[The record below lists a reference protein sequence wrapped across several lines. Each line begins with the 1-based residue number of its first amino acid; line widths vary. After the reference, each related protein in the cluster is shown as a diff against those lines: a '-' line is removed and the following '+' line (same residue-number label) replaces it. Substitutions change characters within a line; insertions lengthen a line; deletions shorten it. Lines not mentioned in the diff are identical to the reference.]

1 MGNPGRRLRFHKGF
15 QFDLACDHFHNVFDI
30 LAVLLL
36 LQLFCFFQHKFI
48 ETGAR
53 EPSGVFTGQLFRVQ
67 KRLVQLLDLFRFA
80 LGFGTSHAKCLGFSG
95 RGRRYLLFGFF
106 FLASGFDL
114 FGRGAKMPLD
124 FAFFL
129 LRRAFPEDILV
140 LRIRLGKIVEAESLR
155 EFQVATAFRIA
166 LDGQVNAPFN
176 FRGRTFSATAEVL
189 IVLHLELSNIFFECS
204 QVFVDGGHT
213 RGKTS
218 NHNAKRVEENRQPNE
233 STTILMR
240 YGARGWLARSRQEE
254 KSRARHCPAVC
265 RVLKC
270 SDGSAWKENSFS
282 GAGRIL
288 ARSLQQVINA
298 TGVILHTNLGRAPLP
313 ETVVDEYRRSATQ
326 YSNLEYDLEAGAR
339 GKRDV
344 HTAELLMRLTGAE
357 AAIVVNNCAAAVL
370 VALAA
375 LARGGE
381 VIVSRG
387 ELIEIG
393 DGFRIPEIM
402 EESGAILREVGTTN
416 RTRLADYEN
425 AINEKTRALLRVHPS
440 TFKHT
445 GLTET
450 TSLEEL
456 VSLSQRSGLPLVE
469 DLGSGCLVDLSEYGV
484 SEPTVRQSIDS
495 GVSLVMLTRDQLLR
509 GPQAGVIAG
518 KRELIAR
525 VRRYPLFRALRVDKL
540 TIAALE
546 ATLGAYLRAAWDEIP
561 TMRMI
566 RMTPQELKR
575 RAENFIRELRPE
587 LPLDEVEIEIADG
600 ASLAGGGSTPS
611 QSLPTKII
619 RIASARYS
627 ATKLEQRLRRAP
639 AGVSVIARVEDD
651 RLILDL
657 RTVFPEQEPLLVKTL
672 AAALH

>member
-1 MGNPGRRLRFHKGF
+1 MEARGKRAVSAEQAELLRQIPSVDELLAQPRLAALSKRT
-15 QFDLACDHFHNVFDI
+15 DRNLVVEVAR
-30 LAVLLL
+30 AVLADLR
-36 LQLFCFFQHKFI
+36 
-48 ETGAR
+48 AR
-53 EPSGVFTGQLFRVQ
+53 IAGDANST
-67 KRLVQLLDLFRFA
+67 A
-80 LGFGTSHAKCLGFSG
+80 LGL
-95 RGRRYLLFGFF
+95 
-106 FLASGFDL
+106 
-114 FGRGAKMPLD
+114 
-124 FAFFL
+124 
-129 LRRAFPEDILV
+129 
-140 LRIRLGKIVEAESLR
+140 
-155 EFQVATAFRIA
+155 
-166 LDGQVNAPFN
+166 
-176 FRGRTFSATAEVL
+176 SAV
-189 IVLHLELSNIFFECS
+189 S
-204 QVFVDGGHT
+204 
-213 RGKTS
+213 
-218 NHNAKRVEENRQPNE
+218 VEELISNE
-233 STTILMR
+233 V
-240 YGARGWLARSRQEE
+240 E
-254 KSRARHCPAVC
+254 
-265 RVLKC
+265 
-270 SDGSAWKENSFS
+270 
-282 GAGRIL
+282 RIL
-288 ARSLQQVINA
+288 SRSLQPVINA

-313 ETVVDEYRRSATQ
+313 ETVVDEFRRSATQ

-344 HTAELLMRLTGAE
+344 HTAELLRRLTGAE

-370 VALAA
+370 VTLAA

-402 EESGAILREVGTTN
+402 EQSGAILREVGTTN

-425 AINEKTRALLRVHPS
+425 AINEKTRVLLRVHPS
-440 TFKHT
+440 NFKVT
-445 GLTET
+445 GFTDKP
-450 TSLEEL
+450 SLEEL
-456 VSLSQRSGLPLVE
+456 VSLSQRSCLPLVE
-469 DLGSGCLVDLSEYGV
+469 DLGSGCLVDLSEHGV
-484 SEPTVRQSIDS
+484 SEPTVKQSVEA
-495 GVSLVMLTRDQLLR
+495 GVSIVMFSGDKLLG

-546 ATLGAYLRAAWDEIP
+546 ATLGVYLRAAWDEIP

-575 RAENFIRELRPE
+575 RTENFIRELRPE
-587 LPLDEVEIEIADG
+587 LPLDEVEIEIKDG
-600 ASLAGGGSTPS
+600 TSLAGGGSTPS

-657 RTVFPEQEPLLVKTL
+657 RTIFPEQEPLLIKTL
-672 AAALH
+672 AAVLH